1 MVKMDFDGKAEYK
14 DAEECL
20 TDQLKDMSTIFY
32 YFEESGDC
40 QLGLEFREAYMATP
54 EEFLPIALERFNKF
68 GFVAFEGIDTDNN
81 YINNIMC
88 IDENLTAEGYG
99 NMYEK
104 NEKEIK
110 ERKEKEKKE
119 EKNED

>member
-1 MVKMDFDGKAEYK
+1 MIKTFFDGKAVDK
-14 DAEECL
+14 TAEEVL
-20 TDQLKDMSTIFY
+20 TNQLKNMRVIFY
-32 YFEESGDC
+32 DFYDNGYC
-40 QLGLEFREAYMATP
+40 QLGLEFREADMATP

-68 GFVAFEGIDTDNN
+68 GFVAFEGIDKDND
-81 YINNIMC
+81 YVNNIRC
-88 IDENLTAEGYG
+88 IDGNLTAEGYT

-110 ERKEKEKKE
+110 EKEKKE

>member
-32 YFEESGDC
+32 DFDESGYC
-40 QLGLEFREAYMATP
+40 QLGLEFREADMATP

-81 YINNIMC
+81 YINRIRC
-88 IDENLTAEGYG
+88 IDENLTREDFIK
-99 NMYEK
+99 MYEK

-110 ERKEKEKKE
+110 ERKEKEKK
-119 EKNED
+119 NED

>member
-1 MVKMDFDGKAEYK
+1 MVKMGFDEKAEYK

-32 YFEESGDC
+32 DFEESGYC
-40 QLGLEFREAYMATP
+40 QLGLEFREADTATP

-68 GFVAFEGIDTDNN
+68 GYVAYEGIDKDND
-81 YINNIMC
+81 YVNNIMC
-88 IDENLTAEGYG
+88 IDGNLTAEGYG

-110 ERKEKEKKE
+110 ERKEKEKKRRKE
-119 EKNED
+119 

>member
-1 MVKMDFDGKAEYK
+1 MIKTDFDRKAV
-14 DAEECL
+14 DMTAEEVL
-20 TDQLKDMSTIFY
+20 TNQLKNMRDIFY
-32 YFEESGDC
+32 DFYDSGYC
-40 QLGLEFREAYMATP
+40 QLGLEFREADTATP

-68 GFVAFEGIDTDNN
+68 GLVAFEGIDKDND
-81 YINNIMC
+81 YVNNIMC
-88 IDENLTAEGYG
+88 IDGNLTREAFI

-110 ERKEKEKKE
+110 ERKEKEE